1 MHRQADI
8 IGLKNN
14 YRPAG
19 GEGQAMITLRKR
31 GKTFH
36 LDVLI
41 DGEHVVRGPLG
52 TTNHGAALRLVHRIE
67 IALAEG
73 PRSSV
78 WAELKPVIPGTTF
91 ARLAQYAGVE
101 GRLILTWNEFRDNFE
116 SYQEQ
121 QVKEDELAGNTVD
134 NYRRTLNEF
143 DDFLQ
148 GEHIGILRDID
159 DLVIDKFKPWRTDR
173 IKPRKSNGASMLH
186 LDLTHLHHVF
196 AFGVDKRLIEE
207 NPVRVKAKRQYAD
220 GGYKPYTADEV
231 RALLDHADDDLLL
244 HTLLLRTGFRRSDA
258 SILRWGEVSLERRE
272 IVHTCVKNRRIKH
285 GKVTLPILAD
295 LFAIL
300 DAERQRR
307 NPQPSD
313 YVLLDPSTGQPFDKP
328 HLASNNRSNEI
339 YRRIEDLGRRAGV
352 HKAHPHR
359 YRSTYAIDTLIRVD
373 NVVYVAMLLGDT
385 VQTVMR
391 SYLPFVRELRER
403 ARFKIDHGMGIEQFE
418 TPASQKNDK
427 AS

>member
-1 MHRQADI
+1 
-8 IGLKNN
+8 
-14 YRPAG
+14 
-19 GEGQAMITLRKR
+19 MIALRKR
-31 GKTFH
+31 GNSFH
-36 LDVLI
+36 MDLLM
-41 DGEHVVRGPLG
+41 GQLHAVRGSLG
-52 TTNHGAALRLVHRIE
+52 TRNHGAALRVVHRIE

-78 WAELKPVIPGTTF
+78 WAELKPVIPGPTF
-91 ARLAQYAGVE
+91 ARLAQYAGIE

-121 QVKEDELAGNTVD
+121 QVKEDELARNTVD

-143 DDFLQ
+143 DEFLR
-148 GEHIGILRDID
+148 GEHIEILRDID

-173 IKPRKSNGASMLH
+173 IKTRKSNGASMLH
-186 LDLTHLHHVF
+186 LDLIHLHHVF
-196 AFGVDKRLIEE
+196 AFAVDKRLIEE

-220 GGYKPYTADEV
+220 GGYKPYTADEA
-231 RALLDHADDDLLL
+231 RALLDHAGDDLLL
-244 HTLLLRTGFRRSDA
+244 HTLLYRTGFRRSDA
-258 SILRWGEVSLERRE
+258 AILRWGEVSLERQE

-285 GKVTLPILAD
+285 GKVTLPVLPD

-307 NPQPSD
+307 NPQPGD
-313 YVLLDPSTGQPFDKP
+313 YVLLDPSTGRPFDNP
-328 HLASNNRSNEI
+328 HLASNSRDNGI
-339 YRRIEDLGRRAGV
+339 YERIRDLGRRAGV

-359 YRSTYAIDTLIRVD
+359 YRSTYAIDMLIRTD

-385 VQTVMR
+385 VQTVTK

-418 TPASQKNDK
+418 TPASQKK
-427 AS
+427 ATAAQAVL